1 MPVTFMMAHFHYVKY
16 PPHGLTLMSRS
27 DNFYQLQLPAALMC
41 DGISAFLHLQDSVDG
56 ISVQSSFRNTM
67 ESPSQE
73 LLSVPLWRAT
83 ENTHLR
89 LVLIRDLD
97 PQYGPGSSSE
107 PVAHFSLGRSFRD
120 DNILRT
126 KKCKA
131 IQLVSKFTETLLLLE
146 PVCSSYQFPF
156 EYIVQTSW
164 SFICQLATQPISA
177 FVHCDHLP

>member
-1 MPVTFMMAHFHYVKY
+1 MPVTFMMAHFHHVKY

-27 DNFYQLQLPAALMC
+27 DNFYQIQLPAALMC

-56 ISVQSSFRNTM
+56 ILRPVQSSFRNTM

-89 LVLIRDLD
+89 PVLLRDLD

-146 PVCSSYQFPF
+146 PVCSSYQYPF
-156 EYIVQTSW
+156 EYIV
-164 SFICQLATQPISA
+164 
-177 FVHCDHLP
+177 